1 MDVKL
6 LTFPVGE
13 EVILLR
19 KSDSFLYAGVS
30 QESSPLNRV
39 PLNRVPRNS
48 VLVQMLVLQS
58 LSVALQA
65 DVNLTPKEYI
75 KRHPSGALGRLEE
88 NEM

>member
-30 QESSPLNRV
+30 QESS

>member
-1 MDVKL
+1 M
-6 LTFPVGE
+6 
-13 EVILLR
+13 LR

-30 QESSPLNRV
+30 QESS

-75 KRHPSGALGRLEE
+75 KRHPSGALGRLQE

>member
-39 PLNRVPRNS
+39 PRNS

-58 LSVALQA
+58 LSVVLQA

-75 KRHPSGALGRLEE
+75 KRHPSGALGRLQE

>member
-30 QESSPLNRV
+30 QESS

-75 KRHPSGALGRLEE
+75 KRHPSGALGRLQE

>member
-39 PLNRVPRNS
+39 PRNS
-48 VLVQMLVLQS
+48 VLVQMLVLQA

-75 KRHPSGALGRLEE
+75 KRHPSGALGRL
-88 NEM
+88 